1 MSQSPTTAG
10 SDRPRTIH
18 LGLGAFHRAH
28 QAFYTHHADQVAGER
43 TGIHAFTG
51 RRPDAAETLAAQ
63 GFGYTLIERGAD
75 GDRLELITSI
85 RDASAGADL
94 DAWRSA
100 WLEPGL
106 QLITLTITE
115 AGYRVADD
123 DHVALRAGR
132 PGSAMAR
139 LLDGLQTRRQ
149 ADLPPVAVISC
160 DNLAGN
166 GGVLAARV
174 RGLAARW
181 DPGLAAWIA
190 DGISF
195 PSTMVDR
202 ITPATTDADREQATA
217 WIRQQSRQQISQ
229 HSSQSVDRMPVVCE
243 PFTEWVIAGEFPAGR
258 PAWDRVGVRFVEDV
272 EPYER
277 RKLWLLNAG
286 HSMLAYVGLALGH
299 ATIDQTMTDPRC
311 TELLEALWA
320 AAAEVLPFDRA
331 AIDEATAALRER
343 FTNPRIRHNLAQIA
357 GDGSQKLPNR
367 TLGIYRARRKAG
379 LPLDPGTPATLAGW
393 LIHLGTDRVN
403 DQGVGELY
411 DRFSAAGA
419 ARPAAQV
426 EIMLDYFGQDLTD
439 DHELAAA
446 VHDQLKQL
454 QAEG

>member
-1 MSQSPTTAG
+1 MSGLSATPG

-28 QAFYTHHADQVAGER
+28 QAFYTHHADRTAGER

-106 QLITLTITE
+106 QLITMTITE
-115 AGYRVADD
+115 AGYRVTEDD
-123 DHVALRAGR
+123 QASLRAGR

-149 ADLPPVAVISC
+149 ADLPPVAVVSC

-166 GGVLAARV
+166 GGVLAGRV
-174 RGLAARW
+174 RDLAEQW
-181 DPGLAAWIA
+181 DSDLAAWIA
-190 DGISF
+190 DGVSF

-202 ITPATTDADREQATA
+202 ITPATTDADRDQATA
-217 WIRQQSRQQISQ
+217 WIRQQRSGPTG
-229 HSSQSVDRMPVVCE
+229 QSVDRMPVVCE

-258 PAWDRVGVRFVEDV
+258 PAWDRVGVSFVDDV
-272 EPYER
+272 APYER

-299 ATIDQTMTDPRC
+299 ATIDQAMTDPRC

-331 AIDEATAALRER
+331 EIAQATAALRER

-393 LIHLGTDRVN
+393 LIHLGTDLVN
-403 DQGVGELY
+403 DQGVDPLRE
-411 DRFSAAGA
+411 RFAAAGA
-419 ARPAAQV
+419 STPAARCA
-426 EIMLDYFGQDLTD
+426 IMLDYFGQDLAD

-446 VHDQLKQL
+446 VGQQLKQL
-454 QAEG
+454 QADR

>member
-1 MSQSPTTAG
+1 MSQASTPGTSG
-10 SDRPRTIH
+10 SGHDRPRTIH

-28 QAFYTHHADQVAGER
+28 QAFYTHHADQAAGER

-63 GFGYTLIERGAD
+63 GFGYTLIERGAT
-75 GDRLELITSI
+75 GDQLQLITSI
-85 RDASAGADL
+85 KDASAGADL
-94 DAWRSA
+94 HSWRAAWQA
-100 WLEPGL
+100 PDL

-115 AGYRVADD
+115 AGYRVTDAD
-123 DHVALRAGR
+123 LPSLQAGQ

-139 LLDGLQTRRQ
+139 LLDGLQTRRL
-149 ADLPPVAVISC
+149 AGLGPVAVVSC

-166 GGVLAARV
+166 GGVLSGRV
-174 RGLAARW
+174 RDLAGRW
-181 DPGLAAWIA
+181 DPELATWIA
-190 DGISF
+190 DGVSF

-217 WIRQQSRQQISQ
+217 WIAGQPGGQTI
-229 HSSQSVDRMPVVCE
+229 DRMPVVCE
-243 PFTEWVIAGEFPAGR
+243 PFSEWVIAGEFPAGR
-258 PAWDRVGVRFVEDV
+258 PAWDRVGVTFVDDV

-286 HSMLAYVGLALGH
+286 HSMLAYVGLPLGH

-311 TELLEALWA
+311 TELLEALWS

-331 AIDEATAALRER
+331 EIDAATSALRER
-343 FTNPRIRHNLAQIA
+343 FTNPRIRHNLIQIA

-367 TLGIYRARRKAG
+367 NLGIARARRKAG

-403 DQGVGELY
+403 DQGVGELR
-411 DRFSAAGA
+411 DRFAAAGA
-419 ARPAAQV
+419 RTYRAQLP
-426 EIMLDYFGQDLTD
+426 IMLDYFGPDLAD
-439 DHELAAA
+439 DHELAVAID
-446 VHDQLKQL
+446 DQLNKL
-454 QAEG
+454 E

>member
-1 MSQSPTTAG
+1 MSQSAPTG
-10 SDRPRTIH
+10 STGSGADRPRTIH

-28 QAFYTHHADQVAGER
+28 QAFYTHHADQAAGES

-63 GFGYTLIERGAD
+63 GFGYTLIERGAI
-75 GDRLELITSI
+75 GDRLELISSI
-85 RDASAGADL
+85 KAASAGADL
-94 DAWRSA
+94 SAWRSA
-100 WLEPGL
+100 WQEPEL

-115 AGYRVADD
+115 AGYRITDD
-123 DHVALRAGR
+123 DLGALQAGR

-139 LLDGLQTRRQ
+139 LLDGLQTRRS
-149 ADLPPVAVISC
+149 AGLPPVAVVSC

-166 GGVLAARV
+166 GGVLAGRV
-174 RGLAARW
+174 GELAGRW
-181 DPGLAAWIA
+181 SPELAAWIA
-190 DGISF
+190 DGVSF

-202 ITPATTDADREQATA
+202 ITPATTDADRDQATA
-217 WIRQQSRQQISQ
+217 WIAGQPGGQTI
-229 HSSQSVDRMPVVCE
+229 DRMPVVCE

-258 PAWDRVGVRFVEDV
+258 PAWDRVGVSFVEDV

-320 AAAEVLPFDRA
+320 AAAEVLPFEQVE
-331 AIDEATAALRER
+331 IDAATAALRER
-343 FTNPRIRHNLAQIA
+343 FTNPRIRHNLIQIA

-367 TLGIYRARRKAG
+367 NLGIYRARRKAG
-379 LPLDPGTPATLAGW
+379 LPLDAGTPATLAGW

-403 DQGVGELY
+403 DQGVGELR
-411 DRFSAAGA
+411 DRFATAGA
-419 ARPAAQV
+419 STCRAQLP
-426 EIMLDYFGQDLTD
+426 IMLGYFGPDLAD

-446 VHDQLKQL
+446 VGDRLGQFG
-454 QAEG
+454 AN